1 MLSKQTCVVY
11 ATCEA
16 ESLEERFQTC
26 VPCTGGLFEPIQ
38 RLLEFA
44 NMLREAGINIAWWLR
59 HVDSFIEHAMKKS
72 IGNIRL
78 IDEPIVAH
86 SE

>member
-1 MLSKQTCVVY
+1 MSSKQTRVMY
-11 ATCEA
+11 ATREA

-26 VPCTGGLFEPIQ
+26 IPSTGGFLEPIQ

-44 NMLREAGINIAWWLR
+44 NMLREAGINIAQWLR
-59 HVDSFIEHAMKKS
+59 HVDSFIKHAMKKS
-72 IGNIRL
+72 IGNIQL

-86 SE
+86 GE

>member
-1 MLSKQTCVVY
+1 MY
-11 ATCEA
+11 ATREA

-26 VPCTGGLFEPIQ
+26 VPITGGLLEPIQ

-44 NMLREAGINIAWWLR
+44 NMREAGINIARWLR
-59 HVDSFIEHAMKKS
+59 HVDSFVKHVMKKS
-72 IGNIRL
+72 IGNIQL

-86 SE
+86 GE